1 MGYCRAA
8 GVIKMGGRFVS
19 GLVHTLFEGYFV
31 LNFSKQNTFVY
42 LMIL

>member
-19 GLVHTLFEGYFV
+19 GLEHILFVVNFV
-31 LNFSKQNTFVY
+31 LNFSK
-42 LMIL
+42 